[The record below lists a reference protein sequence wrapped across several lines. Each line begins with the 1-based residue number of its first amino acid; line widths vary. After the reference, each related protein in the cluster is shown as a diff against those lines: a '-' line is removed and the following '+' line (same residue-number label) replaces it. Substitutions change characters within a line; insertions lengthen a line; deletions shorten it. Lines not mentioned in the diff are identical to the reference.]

1 MKQGIRGS
9 LLALCVLYP
18 SICFSS
24 DGPIV
29 SAHSPG
35 AANNPT
41 YCTCKANP
49 PNGHI
54 YFPMAAG
61 YGPEIC
67 VPACASIGRIGDGTT
82 FAGWPIYAGQTPP
95 SHSGLWGDS
104 FCFLNEGA
112 SGNCGGNNWCTCG
125 ATFVHALGR
134 DGRTI
139 TRRDGTGQETPAE
152 TVAVLPN
159 TSLTME
165 ASIQGCGGSV
175 ATGVR
180 AALGPAEEWIE
191 IENAANPVTV
201 KKNPLPAPNATTGLS
216 SFSQK
221 FAPTLNAEYYV
232 SVGSKTHFQWS
243 GGCQYTCGT
252 VPFAPGNRPL
262 VVVVVEHPEP
272 GKKYP
277 SAYP

>member
-1 MKQGIRGS
+1 
-9 LLALCVLYP
+9 
-18 SICFSS
+18 
-24 DGPIV
+24 
-29 SAHSPG
+29 
-35 AANNPT
+35 
-41 YCTCKANP
+41 
-49 PNGHI
+49 
-54 YFPMAAG
+54 
-61 YGPEIC
+61 
-67 VPACASIGRIGDGTT
+67 
-82 FAGWPIYAGQTPP
+82 
-95 SHSGLWGDS
+95 
-104 FCFLNEGA
+104 
-112 SGNCGGNNWCTCG
+112 
-125 ATFVHALGR
+125 
-134 DGRTI
+134 
-139 TRRDGTGQETPAE
+139 
-152 TVAVLPN
+152 
-159 TSLTME
+159 ME